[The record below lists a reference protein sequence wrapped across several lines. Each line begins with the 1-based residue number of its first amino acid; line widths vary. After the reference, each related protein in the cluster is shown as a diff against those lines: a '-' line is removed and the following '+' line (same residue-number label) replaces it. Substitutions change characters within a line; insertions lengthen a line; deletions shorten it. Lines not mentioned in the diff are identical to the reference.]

1 MAISFGGINT
11 GLPPN
16 IVEQLVEVERMP
28 MKTLE
33 ARKDKI
39 SEKLKLVND
48 LEAKLREVT
57 KNLKVLAGAKG
68 FSDIKLIS
76 GDPNVVEGA
85 VDPELVQ
92 SGTWNIE
99 VLELANKASAISNG
113 FPDKNESEIGVGYF
127 RFDTPEGQKEVYI
140 HGGNN
145 TLEGAAKA
153 INAAGVGMRASV
165 INDKSDHDNPW
176 KMIISA
182 EKVGGDNGVS
192 YPTLYFLDGDQDF
205 YFDRELEAKNGRIKI
220 DGFEVEIPDNKIE
233 DLVPGV
239 SLTIKQAAPGK
250 IINLTVKEDMEVV
263 SGKIKSFVETMN
275 GALTFIQTQSKIGKD
290 TDTTKTLGG
299 DTLIRTVENQLRQL
313 LQGQQ
318 FGVAS
323 DIHSLSQLG
332 ISFNRN
338 GTLDFDEEKFNTMLI
353 KKSDHVQRF
362 MVGDGFSTG
371 FIAATRRTISGML
384 DGIFGPISNKKKGLQ
399 SQIDQADQRIENME
413 RSIQMKEQNLK
424 RKFANLEETMSRL
437 KSQGAQLQA
446 KLGGGGAGSF
456 NFGGGG

>member
-28 MKTLE
+28 MKSLE
-33 ARKDKI
+33 ARKEKI
-39 SEKLKLVND
+39 SERLKLVND
-48 LEAKLREVT
+48 LESKLREVT
-57 KNLKVLAGAKG
+57 KNLRELAGAKG

-92 SGTWNIE
+92 SGTWNLE

-145 TLEGAAKA
+145 TLEAAAKT
-153 INAAGVGMRASV
+153 INSANVGMRASV
-165 INDKSDHDNPW
+165 INDKSDKENPW

-182 EKVGGDNGVS
+182 EKVGGDHGVS

-205 YFDRELEAKNGRIKI
+205 YFDKELEAKNGRIKI

-275 GALTFIQTQSKIGKD
+275 GVLGFLQSQSKIGKD
-290 TDTTKTLGG
+290 TDTTRTLGG
-299 DTLIRTVENQLRQL
+299 DTLIRSVENQMRQL

-318 FGVAS
+318 FGINS
-323 DIHSLSQLG
+323 DIKSLSQLG
-332 ISFNRN
+332 IAFNRN
-338 GTLDFDEEKFNTMLI
+338 GTLEFDEEKFNSMLI

-362 MVGDGFSTG
+362 MVGDGFSSG

-384 DGIFGPISNKKKGLQ
+384 DGVFGPISNKKKGLQ

-424 RKFANLEETMSRL
+424 RKFANLEEKMSKL

-446 KLGGGGAGSF
+446 KLGGGGAGGF
-456 NFGGGG
+456 NLGG